1 MVGYDCEKATKRRVE
16 RRKVRTKGKS
26 KVSSPKTVARNIQ
39 YLTNETRP
47 TVSFLPS
54 FKGT

>member
-1 MVGYDCEKATKRRVE
+1 MVGYDREKATKRRVE

-26 KVSSPKTVARNIQ
+26 NVSSPKTVARNIQ